1 MYQIGDLVVYGSM
14 GVCRVDGFS
23 QPDSRDNK
31 QFYCLSPLYQPG
43 VVYTPVE
50 PGKIPLRPVMT
61 AEDAS
66 ALLEQIP
73 QIGTEVIKERTL
85 QLLSQRYQSV
95 LQSGDSLQ
103 LLTLILSVQEKRR
116 QAELQ
121 NRRLGMVDER
131 FCRQAERLLFGEL
144 AVALSMPIEEVPNC
158 IAARLPESV

>member
-1 MYQIGDLVVYGSM
+1 MYQIGDLVVHGSM
-14 GVCRVDGFS
+14 GVCRVEGFS
-23 QPDSRDNK
+23 QPNSRDQK

-50 PGKIPLRPVMT
+50 SSKVPLRPVMT

-66 ALLEQIP
+66 ALLEKIP

-103 LLTLILSVQEKRR
+103 LLTLILSVREKRR

-144 AVALSMPIEEVPNC
+144 AVALSMPVEEVSAC
-158 IAARLPESV
+158 ITARLPEPV